1 VFVVDE
7 KGKKVSEIEIKFPP
21 ELQGGVYANLMY
33 VTHTKEEFIMDF
45 IMAVPPAGTVTAR
58 VITSPGHIK
67 RIIKALQENVDKYEK
82 KFGKIEIA
90 EEPKFSI
97 TKH

>member
-1 VFVVDE
+1 MNE
-7 KGKKVSEIEIKFPP
+7 REKKVEEIKIEFPP
-21 ELQGGVYANLMY
+21 ELQKGVYANLMF

-45 IMAVPPAGTVTAR
+45 IMAAPPVGTVTAR

-67 RIIKALQENVDKYEK
+67 RIIKALQDNVDKYER

-90 EEPKFSI
+90 EEPRVSL